1 MTSERPKKE
10 PVRINGRRINGD
22 WLYECVER
30 LVGRDNF
37 TIALKN
43 DIYYI
48 ETEKEL
54 DTKELRRIYLS
65 GRRPSTTLAGD
76 GSGGGSEKA

>member
-1 MTSERPKKE
+1 MTSEQLKKE
-10 PVRINGRRINGD
+10 PVRINGRQINGD
-22 WLYECVER
+22 WLYECVEQ

-65 GRRPSTTLAGD
+65 GRSLSTTLVGD
-76 GSGGGSEKA
+76 GGGGSEKA